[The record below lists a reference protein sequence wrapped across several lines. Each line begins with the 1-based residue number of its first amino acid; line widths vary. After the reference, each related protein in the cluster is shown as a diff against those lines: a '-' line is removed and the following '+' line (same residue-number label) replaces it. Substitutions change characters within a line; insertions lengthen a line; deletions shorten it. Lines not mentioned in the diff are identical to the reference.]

1 LDEAAARGLRWL
13 PSKNLFRNWVDLHY
27 NANPPNILR
36 DESEF
41 DPPPQT
47 PRLATSPGCAHC
59 LAVAYPSL
67 VVILGVTLWPIIYTF
82 ILSFFKAPTGI
93 NQVRTFVGLGNYL
106 AMIKDQTF
114 WDTIGRTMYFT
125 VVSVGLEMV
134 GGMAIA
140 QLIHSH
146 PWGWKFLRFSLIIPW
161 AVPTIV
167 NGAMWRWIYNADFGA
182 LNGLLMQLGLI
193 KHYVAWLTLPDLA
206 MPLVILADVWH
217 MMPFVALILQAA
229 LAGLPLELDEAA
241 AVDGANALQRFWSI
255 RLPLLRP
262 AILVALVARTV
273 DAFRVFDI
281 VYIITNGGPANK
293 TLTITYLTYL
303 NSFPWGNQGVGAA
316 LSFLISFFTICMAL
330 IFIRWLYPSGGEP
343 MMRFNKLL
351 RKVFL
356 FLLTLPVLF
365 FIFFP
370 ILWLFSASLSNQAEL
385 YAIPIHWIPYH
396 PTCRIIWILSSPAL
410 QPTPCR
416 APLRWHC

>member
-1 LDEAAARGLRWL
+1 
-13 PSKNLFRNWVDLHY
+13 
-27 NANPPNILR
+27 
-36 DESEF
+36 
-41 DPPPQT
+41 
-47 PRLATSPGCAHC
+47 
-59 LAVAYPSL
+59 
-67 VVILGVTLWPIIYTF
+67 
-82 ILSFFKAPTGI
+82 
-93 NQVRTFVGLGNYL
+93 VRTFVGLGNYL
-106 AMIKDQTF
+106 AMLKDQTF

-134 GGMAIA
+134 GGMAVA

-182 LNGLLMQLGLI
+182 LNGLLMQFGLI
-193 KHYVAWLTLPDLA
+193 NHYVAWLTLPNLA

-217 MMPFVALILQAA
+217 MLPFVALILQAA
-229 LAGLPLELDEAA
+229 LAGLPEELDEAA
-241 AVDGANALQRFWSI
+241 AVDGANAFQRFWSI

-330 IFIRWLYPSGGEP
+330 VFIRWLYRPEDG
-343 MMRFNKLL
+343 
-351 RKVFL
+351 
-356 FLLTLPVLF
+356 
-365 FIFFP
+365 
-370 ILWLFSASLSNQAEL
+370 Q
-385 YAIPIHWIPYH
+385 
-396 PTCRIIWILSSPAL
+396 
-410 QPTPCR
+410 
-416 APLRWHC
+416 